1 MDGVPDE
8 GATFGIYFAQFYRQ
22 DESKV
27 FSSSSHIDPT
37 SPTGH

>member
-8 GATFGIYFAQFYRQ
+8 GATFGIYFAAYNCQ

-27 FSSSSHIDPT
+27 ISSSSHIDPT
-37 SPTGH
+37 SPTGR